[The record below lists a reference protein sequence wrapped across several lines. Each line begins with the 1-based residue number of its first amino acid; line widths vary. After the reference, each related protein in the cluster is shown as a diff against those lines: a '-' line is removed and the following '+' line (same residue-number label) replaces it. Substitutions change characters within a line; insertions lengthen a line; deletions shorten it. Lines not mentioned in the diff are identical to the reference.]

1 MRVASDRDGTKPR
14 FMTRRFRPRSKR
26 AQSASCVSCRH
37 PDNDTCRRR
46 RGSVRGGGVVVVVSR
61 EVMVPA
67 LGREGEAA
75 VQNDRSEFGRAAKE
89 VLDQSTG
96 GYAVAV
102 S

>member
-1 MRVASDRDGTKPR
+1 M
-14 FMTRRFRPRSKR
+14 
-26 AQSASCVSCRH
+26 
-37 PDNDTCRRR
+37 
-46 RGSVRGGGVVVVVSR
+46 
-61 EVMVPA
+61 PA